1 MPLEDF
7 FAKKEKKKVK
17 KKRNPQELIDKLTK
31 ETEKQCESNG
41 DVVTDSA
48 KFSGFGKD
56 DEWEAL
62 DDEEKDIDFQNIRI
76 NRLDATKQEISAKQS
91 SKDTTDKDG
100 STNAEEDKI
109 VWGHK
114 PVEPPVVEE
123 PQPEPEP
130 ACPRVYVP
138 IHLRQGDAKVSKTPK
153 PNVES
158 ASDFP
163 TLDAAVTAEVTK
175 KTEEHKEIDDGSW
188 EQAGA
193 PRKHTRAAD
202 TLPIAATSGP
212 SAYVPPALRQ
222 GGSSCFAPPRNELH
236 LDSRDTRVRHDFS
249 NRHSNIDSVRR
260 TDGFKSLEPPDTSF
274 DDWKRGE
281 KISST
286 TNFSGGSSFTTS
298 MSAAPHSSTAG
309 CATSGWD
316 RGVNVKT
323 FRESTREK
331 ADFTL
336 TQSNRFAG
344 LDEN

>member
-1 MPLEDF
+1 MPLDDF

-17 KKRNPQELIDKLTK
+17 KKRNPLELIDKLTK

-41 DVVTDSA
+41 DAVTDPA
-48 KFSGFGKD
+48 KFNNFGKD

-62 DDEEKDIDFQNIRI
+62 DDEEKDIDFQSIRI
-76 NRLDATKQEISAKQS
+76 NRLDVAKQEVSTKQS

-100 STNAEEDKI
+100 SANTEEDKT

-130 ACPRVYVP
+130 ARPRVYVP

-193 PRKHTRAAD
+193 PRKHTRTPD

-212 SAYVPPALRQ
+212 PAYVPPALRQ
-222 GGSSCFAPPRNELH
+222 GGSSCFASPRNELQ
-236 LDSRDTRVRHDFS
+236 LDSRDTRARHDFP
-249 NRHSNIDSVRR
+249 NRHSGIDPVRR
-260 TDGFKSLEPPDTSF
+260 TDGLKSLEPPDTSF

-286 TNFSGGSSFTTS
+286 AHFPGGSSFAS
-298 MSAAPHSSTAG
+298 PMSAAPHFSTMGSA
-309 CATSGWD
+309 ASGWD

-323 FRESTREK
+323 FRESNRDK

-336 TQSNRFAG
+336 VQSNRFAG
-344 LDEN
+344 LDET